1 MKKLTPIL
9 INKAIDLYANEPNIT
24 HSAVA
29 ERLGITNKTLMK
41 LRKQP
46 DFWHSVYAE
55 FCIHMEGELPDIVRA
70 LLRECKAGSVQA
82 IRLLLEWAGKLNKTL
97 DINISSPFEKW
108 LTANGKKI
116 ERGDSIED
124 GIIIYDELPERT
136 AGNSRQKAEEDIVKL
151 DKELIKKKKW
161 LARRRELYNWHR
173 RAEVVGIPP
182 LPPKKVSKGKRM
194 EWEMS
199 VIRAEEEQIIQ

>member
-46 DFWHSVYAE
+46 DFWNSVYAE
-55 FCIHMEGELPDIVRA
+55 FCIHIEGELPDIVRA

-97 DINISSPFEKW
+97 DINISSPFEVATQSFMVSH
-108 LTANGKKI
+108 LLALLFMIRVLIFSKI
-116 ERGDSIED
+116 SF
-124 GIIIYDELPERT
+124 
-136 AGNSRQKAEEDIVKL
+136 
-151 DKELIKKKKW
+151 
-161 LARRRELYNWHR
+161 
-173 RAEVVGIPP
+173 
-182 LPPKKVSKGKRM
+182 
-194 EWEMS
+194 S
-199 VIRAEEEQIIQ
+199 VIDFSF